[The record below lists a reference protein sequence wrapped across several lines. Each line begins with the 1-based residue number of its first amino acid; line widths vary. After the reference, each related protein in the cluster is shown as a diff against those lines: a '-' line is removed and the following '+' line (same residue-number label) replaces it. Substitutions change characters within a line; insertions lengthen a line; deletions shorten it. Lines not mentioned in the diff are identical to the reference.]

1 MGHARGE
8 PAVPAARRPQPGGV
22 SSLNRNG
29 LGMFAWFGNLRL
41 RWKVL
46 LAPAFLILVLTGV
59 GAYALHAQRNNQAT
73 MDALMAGAVR
83 QSEVVADFSTAAW
96 AAQARL
102 YRLTATAANETDQ
115 DKIKAVAAQTSAV
128 LADVQARLTAIE
140 AVRAGDGTTAET
152 LDKLKAAVA
161 SYIKQSKNVIEM
173 ADGDAGSALMF
184 MMSAE
189 RSFAQ
194 MAKLTD
200 DMSEA
205 SRRFRDREMA
215 NANAQLAQQ
224 EILLTGVVSIAVL
237 IGCVVS
243 FLVGGGIASPVVR
256 IAAAIKRIAQGDFAV
271 AIPATGR
278 RDEIGVIADAVVT
291 LKASSQEAESLRS
304 EQEGAKARSD
314 AERKAV
320 LDRVASEF
328 ERQVK
333 SVADAVSQAA
343 QTVGAD
349 AGQVVTIAKQAGIRT
364 GTVAQAAQ
372 SASASVQAVA
382 SASEEMSSSIAEIS
396 RQVGNARDIS
406 NDAVSHASG
415 SEKIIHGLADSAKRI
430 GEVVKLIRD
439 IAAQTNLLA
448 LNATIEAARAGEAGR
463 GFAVVAAEVKALAA
477 QTGQATQEI
486 QTHVAAIQGATGEAV
501 RSIESITGVISNIS
515 EISFAIASSVEEQDA
530 VTREIVS
537 NIEVSSKATVQVSAD
552 IGELGGA
559 VAETGTASTDMLTAA
574 GRLEEQAQH
583 LSAAAE
589 RFLAELRAA

>member
-59 GAYALHAQRNNQAT
+59 GAFALHAQRNNQAT

-115 DKIKAVAAQTSAV
+115 NKIKAVAAQTSAV

-304 EQEGAKARSD
+304 E
-314 AERKAV
+314 
-320 LDRVASEF
+320 
-328 ERQVK
+328 
-333 SVADAVSQAA
+333 AA